1 MEAVRQLAAFV
12 CIVMN
17 FQIFQKFYY
26 HTKIFIIFDPEDLR
40 GDLVRI
46 MDRRCTLALL
56 YCMAAVMPRR
66 LAAKSKVT
74 EKV

>member
-1 MEAVRQLAAFV
+1 
-12 CIVMN
+12 MN
-17 FQIFQKFYY
+17 FQIFQKFHYR
-26 HTKIFIIFDPEDLR
+26 TKVFIDVCIFDSEDLR
-40 GDLVRI
+40 GDLNRI

-66 LAAKSKVT
+66 SAAKSKVT